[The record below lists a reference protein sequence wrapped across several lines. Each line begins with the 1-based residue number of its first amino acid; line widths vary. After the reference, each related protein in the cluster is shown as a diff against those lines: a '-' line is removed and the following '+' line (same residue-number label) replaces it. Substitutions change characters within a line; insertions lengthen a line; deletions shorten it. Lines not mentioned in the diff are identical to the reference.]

1 MSISAR
7 LAGGA
12 DFQTL
17 AKEDSDDADTK
28 AQGGDLGWFDSD
40 KFGTTFGAQVAALQ
54 DGGISKPFR
63 TDAGW
68 HIVQRVGTRQG
79 QGNQSQRAQMREAI
93 GRRKLEDE
101 YARFLREMRGEAFVE
116 LRLNETPAPATTPA
130 PGTAQ
135 PEPQQPPQPPAN
147 GG

>member
-1 MSISAR
+1 MVSIFAR

-17 AKEDSDDADTK
+17 AREGSDDADSK
-28 AQGGDLGWFDSD
+28 AQGGDLGWFPSD
-40 KFGTTFGAQVAALQ
+40 RFGTTFGAQVASLA
-54 DGGISKPFR
+54 DGAVSKPFR
-63 TDAGW
+63 SDAGW

-79 QGNQSQRAQMREAI
+79 KADQDRRSQMREAI

-101 YARFLREMRGEAFVE
+101 YNRFLREMRGEAFVE
-116 LRLNETPAPATTPA
+116 LRTGQPATEAAPATPPAPAS
-130 PGTAQ
+130 
-135 PEPQQPPQPPAN
+135 